1 MKKYLM
7 IAILIISICCSLFWG
22 GKLYFLGTQGEREEI
37 LNATVWQLSKE
48 GYKENQIE
56 KIQVKYDPMKGGNI
70 PYEVYVIFKKDSSIV
85 QIYSWSSVD
94 KKEIKNIGTT
104 AP

>member
-7 IAILIISICCSLFWG
+7 MSILIISICCSLFLG
-22 GKLYFLGTQGEREEI
+22 SKLYFLGSQSEREEI
-37 LNATVWQLSKE
+37 LNSTVWKLSKE
-48 GYKENQIE
+48 GYKENQIK
-56 KIQVKYDPMKGGNI
+56 KIRVMYDPMKGGKI
-70 PYEVYVIFKKDSSIV
+70 PYDVYVIFKNDSSTV
-85 QIYSWSSVD
+85 QIYSWSSVE